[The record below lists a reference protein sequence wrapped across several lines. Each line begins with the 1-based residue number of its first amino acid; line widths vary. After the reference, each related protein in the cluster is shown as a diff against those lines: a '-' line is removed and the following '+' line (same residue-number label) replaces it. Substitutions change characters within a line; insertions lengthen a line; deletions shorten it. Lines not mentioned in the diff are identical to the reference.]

1 MNQNEIIQTLQSGIS
16 ELWFTD
22 SHSVEHSIIGTMS
35 PTHLP
40 HDCDT
45 MDVVDDPNTIV
56 VFNVNTEKWQR
67 ISVQSIIDIE
77 QLTGV
82 GAVNN
87 KNKLQAGIEYLE
99 QLELFNTEDLFTDE
113 HPDQQGEQHND

>member
-99 QLELFNTEDLFTDE
+99 QLELFFLRV
-113 HPDQQGEQHND
+113 QHV

>member
-1 MNQNEIIQTLQSGIS
+1 MAVNKDGTTRKKGSGRKKGAVSFVKIPLK
-16 ELWFTD
+16 ELNA
-22 SHSVEHSIIGTMS
+22 
-35 PTHLP
+35 LLR
-40 HDCDT
+40 DT
-45 MDVVDDPNTIV
+45 MDVVDDPKTIV

-99 QLELFNTEDLFTDE
+99 QLELFFLRV
-113 HPDQQGEQHND
+113 QHV